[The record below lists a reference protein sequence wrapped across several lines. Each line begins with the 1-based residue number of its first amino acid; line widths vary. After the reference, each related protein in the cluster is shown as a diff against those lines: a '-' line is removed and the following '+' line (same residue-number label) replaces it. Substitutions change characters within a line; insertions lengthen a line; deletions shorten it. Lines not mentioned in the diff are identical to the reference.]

1 MKGTAM
7 KAQLNGYKVKLNGY
21 KAKLNGYKAQL
32 HNKRK
37 MMGAALVGLSLAF
50 FAAPIQA
57 GVITDMAGRKVVL
70 PEKIERVIAL
80 QGALS
85 VLCCLDCTDRVVGVE
100 NEELSS
106 THWIGEKGRTYSMAN
121 PGLAG
126 LPAVGSRQSP
136 LPEKIISLK
145 PQVLFTGGGADS
157 ADQLQRQTG
166 IPVVVLP
173 PGELGAGEMRFYQ
186 TLRLAGRI
194 CGKTEQANRCI
205 SRIEKEKAELAAR
218 IAQIPQGERK
228 RAYVGGLQFRV
239 GHGLMGTSRAYPP
252 FQMAGAINVVDAL
265 PVARTLIKG
274 RFTLEREV
282 FLTLSPDVIF
292 VSESGLDAV
301 VGELASPVY
310 RDIPAIR
317 EGRVY
322 GLLPHY
328 YSADPATVL
337 AEAWYVGKVLYPEAF
352 RDIEIAKK
360 ADELYTFFHGR
371 PLYAE
376 MEANFGGFKPLAEIR
391 WKR

>member
-1 MKGTAM
+1 MK
-7 KAQLNGYKVKLNGY
+7 KKI
-21 KAKLNGYKAQL
+21 
-32 HNKRK
+32 
-37 MMGAALVGLSLAF
+37 AALVGLCLAF
-50 FAAPIQA
+50 FAVPLQA
-57 GVITDMAGRKVVL
+57 GAITDMAGRKVVL
-70 PEKIERVIAL
+70 PEKIERVVAL

-85 VLCCLDCTDRVVGVE
+85 ILCCLDCADRVVGVE

-106 THWIGEKGRTYSMAN
+106 MHWIGEKGRTYSMAN

-126 LPAVGSRQSP
+126 LPAVGSRRNP
-136 LPEKIISLK
+136 LPEKIINLK
-145 PQVLFTGGGADS
+145 PQVVFTGAAADR

-173 PGELGAGEMRFYQ
+173 PGELGAGERRFYQ
-186 TLRLAGRI
+186 TLRVAGRI
-194 CGKTEQANRCI
+194 CGKTEQAERLI

-218 IAQIPQGERK
+218 IARIPQSERK
-228 RAYVGGLQFRV
+228 RVYIGGLQFKV

-265 PVARTLIKG
+265 PVSQTLIKG

-301 VGELASPVY
+301 AGELASPVY
-310 RDIPAIR
+310 RDIPAVKA
-317 EGRVY
+317 GRVY

-360 ADELYTFFHGR
+360 ADELYTFFYGR

-376 MEANFGGFKPLAEIR
+376 MENNFGGFKPLAEIK